1 MPRDIRL
8 IDVPYDSGHR
18 GARHGAGPG
27 VLLAAGAADRLAASG
42 ADVSA
47 APVRLPDGLGLEN
60 GTSVAVMRA
69 VAEEV
74 SRAVGVGAAPVVLA
88 GNCGVTLGVVAGLGA
103 ASGLRVGVL
112 WCDAHGDLQQPH
124 TTASGFFDGMGLAM
138 LTGRAWQTLAA
149 SVPGY
154 TPLPDEAA
162 VLVGGHDLDAAEEEL
177 IVGSALT
184 HLPPQAFADGDAV
197 TGGDAVADVLDRL
210 AAEVDVIHLHVDLDV
225 LDTAIA
231 RANSYAVPGGV
242 QPADLV
248 RLGREAAARR
258 PLVSLTVAS
267 WDPTLDPLHRMRDTA
282 LELLET
288 FGSLLV
294 PARLEV

>member
-18 GARHGAGPG
+18 GVRHGAGPG
-27 VLLAAGAADRLAASG
+27 VLVAAGAAGRLAASG

-69 VAEEV
+69 VADEV
-74 SRAVGVGAAPVVLA
+74 ARAVGVGASPVVLA

-103 ASGLRVGVL
+103 ASGSRIGVL

-138 LTGRAWQTLAA
+138 LTGRVWQTLAA
-149 SVPGY
+149 SVPGH
-154 TPLPDEAA
+154 TPLPDEAV
-162 VLVGGHDLDAAEEEL
+162 VLVGGHDLDEAEEEL
-177 IVGSALT
+177 IAGSALT
-184 HLPPQAFADGDAV
+184 HLPPRAFADGAAV
-197 TGGDAVADVLDRL
+197 TDVLDRL

-231 RANSYAVPGGV
+231 PANSYAVPGGV

-248 RLGREAAARR
+248 RLAQEAAARR

-267 WDPTLDPLHRMRDTA
+267 WDPTLDPQHRMRDTA

-288 FGSLLV
+288 FCSLLG
-294 PARLEV
+294 PARVEA

>member
-1 MPRDIRL
+1 MPREIRL

-42 ADVSA
+42 ADVGA

-69 VAEEV
+69 VADEAA
-74 SRAVGVGAAPVVLA
+74 RAVGVGASPVVLA

-103 ASGLRVGVL
+103 ASGSRVGVL

-138 LTGRAWQTLAA
+138 LTGRVWQTLAA
-149 SVPGY
+149 SVPGH

-162 VLVGGHDLDAAEEEL
+162 VLVGGHDLDEAEEEL
-177 IVGSALT
+177 IAGSALT
-184 HLPPQAFADGDAV
+184 HLPPRAFADGDAV
-197 TGGDAVADVLDRL
+197 TDVLDRL
-210 AAEVDVIHLHVDLDV
+210 AAQVDVIHLHVDLDV

-231 RANSYAVPGGV
+231 PANSYAVPGGV

-248 RLGREAAARR
+248 RLAREAAARR

-267 WDPTLDPLHRMRDTA
+267 WDPSLDPQHRMRDTA
-282 LELLET
+282 LDLLET
-288 FGSLLV
+288 FGALLV
-294 PARLEV
+294 PARVEA

>member
-18 GARHGAGPG
+18 GVRHGAGPG
-27 VLLAAGAADRLAASG
+27 VLVAAGAAGRLAASG

-69 VAEEV
+69 VADEV
-74 SRAVGVGAAPVVLA
+74 ARAVGVGASPVVLA

-103 ASGLRVGVL
+103 ASGSRIGVL

-138 LTGRAWQTLAA
+138 LTGRVWQTLAA
-149 SVPGY
+149 SVPGH

-162 VLVGGHDLDAAEEEL
+162 VLVGGHDLDDAEEDL
-177 IVGSALT
+177 ITGSALT
-184 HLPPQAFADGDAV
+184 HLPPRAFADGDAV
-197 TGGDAVADVLDRL
+197 TEVLDRL
-210 AAEVDVIHLHVDLDV
+210 ATEVDVIHLHVDLDV

-231 RANSYAVPGGV
+231 PANSYAVPGGV

-248 RLGREAAARR
+248 RLAQEAAARR

-267 WDPTLDPLHRMRDTA
+267 WDPTLDPQHRMRDTA
-282 LELLET
+282 LDLLET
-288 FGSLLV
+288 FGALLV
-294 PARLEV
+294 PARVEA

>member
-1 MPRDIRL
+1 MPREIRL

-27 VLLAAGAADRLAASG
+27 VLVAAGAADRLAASG

-69 VAEEV
+69 VADEV
-74 SRAVGVGAAPVVLA
+74 ARTVGVGASPVVLA
-88 GNCGVTLGVVAGLGA
+88 GNCGVTLGVVAGIGA
-103 ASGLRVGVL
+103 ASGSRVGVL

-138 LTGRAWQTLAA
+138 LTGRVWQTLAA
-149 SVPGY
+149 SVPGH

-177 IVGSALT
+177 IAGSALT
-184 HLPPQAFADGDAV
+184 HLPPRAFADGDAV
-197 TGGDAVADVLDRL
+197 TDVLDRL
-210 AAEVDVIHLHVDLDV
+210 ATEVDVIHLHVDLDV

-231 RANSYAVPGGV
+231 PANSYAVPGGV
-242 QPADLV
+242 QPEDLV
-248 RLGREAAARR
+248 RLAREAAARR

-267 WDPTLDPLHRMRDTA
+267 WDPTLDPQHRMRDTA
-282 LELLET
+282 LDLLET

-294 PARLEV
+294 PVRAEA

>member
-1 MPRDIRL
+1 MPRDLRL

-18 GARHGAGPG
+18 GVRHGAGPG
-27 VLLAAGAADRLAASG
+27 VLLAAGAADRLAASD
-42 ADVSA
+42 ATVTTA
-47 APVRLPDGLGLEN
+47 QVRLPEGFALEN
-60 GTSVAVMRA
+60 GTSVAVMTA
-69 VAEEV
+69 VADEV
-74 SRAVGVGAAPVVLA
+74 AQALAVGASPVVLA

-103 ASGLRVGVL
+103 ASGSRVGVL

-138 LTGRAWQTLAA
+138 LTGRVWQTLAA
-149 SVPGY
+149 SVPGH
-154 TPLPDEAA
+154 TPLPDEAV

-177 IVGSALT
+177 IGGSALT
-184 HLPPQAFADGDAV
+184 HLPPWAFADGDAV
-197 TGGDAVADVLDRL
+197 TDVLDRL

-231 RANSYAVPGGV
+231 PANSYAVPGGV

-248 RLGREAAARR
+248 RLAREAAARR

-267 WDPTLDPLHRMRDTA
+267 WDPTLDPQHRMRDTA
-282 LELLET
+282 LDLLET
-288 FGSLLV
+288 FGSLLA
-294 PARLEV
+294 PARVES